1 MPESARDELAKR
13 LNDGVILR
21 KYRISTGF
29 IGTAYLLFALSDNG
43 YFETARRVLLNNA
56 YPGWLYEADMGAT
69 TIWERWD
76 SLTPDGKPNPDGMNS
91 YNHYAYGVF
100 EEFVYRRIAGIEA
113 AAPGFKKVRI
123 APHPAKGLPG
133 LRAVYESVNGKIVS
147 AYRQKNGKIVYEIEI
162 PSGVTAEVILPGE
175 QAVGAESGRHTFER
189 ASEELSCEPYT
200 EESFVSEIRQNPVA
214 RKAFKE
220 IFGDFFEVKDSVW
233 NPRLKTIGGLA
244 EARIAAGKIGKEKF
258 AELFRRAN
266 ERFKELS
273 AAKIVFEKP
282 KRN

>member
-1 MPESARDELAKR
+1 M
-13 LNDGVILR
+13 
-21 KYRISTGF
+21 
-29 IGTAYLLFALSDNG
+29 
-43 YFETARRVLLNNA
+43 
-56 YPGWLYEADMGAT
+56 
-69 TIWERWD
+69 
-76 SLTPDGKPNPDGMNS
+76 
-91 YNHYAYGVF
+91 
-100 EEFVYRRIAGIEA
+100 
-113 AAPGFKKVRI
+113 
-123 APHPAKGLPG
+123 
-133 LRAVYESVNGKIVS
+133 
-147 AYRQKNGKIVYEIEI
+147 YEIEI
-162 PSGVTAEVILPGE
+162 SEDVMAEVSLPGE
-175 QAVGAESGRHTFER
+175 QAVRAESGKHAFER
-189 ASEELSCEPYT
+189 ASEELFCEPYT

-273 AAKIVFEKP
+273 AAKIVFGKP